1 MFSIN
6 NRLKHTILLVGPSP
20 TYDDDDDDDDV

>member
-20 TYDDDDDDDDV
+20 TYNDDDDDDV